1 MIADISSQSVISSA
15 AGRQFHCADCS
26 AEDPQWASLNK
37 GVLICSECCYIHRNL
52 GRHISHVRSIKKG
65 AWNSSQLELMYVL
78 YSNGSNN
85 IWEHSLLD
93 PQSTSKIRRKPT
105 PHDPVLPIKENFIKA
120 KYAQMA
126 FSLRPAKDDNY
137 ISQDDLN
144 RQLWSCVR
152 TSHVE
157 TTMRLLALGADP
169 NYVDPEKHNAPLH
182 ISAKENQALQVEL
195 LWIYGADPAQLN
207 TIDLTPSQV
216 AKLENHT
223 ELAARLEELQFE
235 VTNRLAMFLCGRR
248 PDHSRQQYF
257 LIPELTGQSIEN
269 IQMKSAR
276 RRLRSLPSYYFE
288 RIVQDIYDE
297 VDRRETVV
305 AWNATTQGIQSFS
318 LGNDHCVAVFL
329 PPNPELSATRNQ
341 LRQKLAKFDKRGF
354 AALVIDVLSEAKRRY
369 YGLPLKGD
377 TDDSAENL
385 LKKASD
391 SVDHL
396 NISSMGTSEYI
407 TSFSE
412 EGYRD
417 YDEVADSLRNGKWR
431 ISGSTRKSSE
441 RKSDDSADL
450 LQETGPVMIDDF
462 LELKEKVANTEGTL
476 TAVQQANTQIL
487 RMLTHLQSSVDRLN
501 ADNADVHD
509 ELKKVQTSCS
519 QALSKRRSSPA
530 PVLSAGISIS
540 TSVQSS
546 KGIPSSYHASPG
558 KSAAAPQNPGIYG
571 IFGHAGCRHGSGLAS
586 SVSTTGRIM
595 AQQRSFLQRQST
607 TQQTDYSS
615 RIEGLDSCAEISR
628 RERTELLNAVD
639 ERIDDERIHDA
650 YRSAAFTDNLIA
662 ETEQL
667 THAIKLL
674 LTDAQYGQLQTRA
687 PDHAYSVGILIN
699 RILTIVP
706 EERRTPA
713 VEACLQRMS
722 DSTVILSAKCNAP
735 MFSVNDT
742 CAAAFAVA
750 NSAKQLLVNDNS
762 EIHRFKIEIQIG
774 LGASVGCHCLSR
786 HSLHLNNMDFIKETA
801 FGNGIIAHCVYYKKK
816 FTLCYDLNVTNSS
829 VLILLMTVL
838 NLYCHYKKAGQ
849 DVVNH
854 IVLSMRFK

>member
-1 MIADISSQSVISSA
+1 MIADISSQSLTSSVD
-15 AGRQFHCADCS
+15 GRPFQCADCS
-26 AEDPQWASLNK
+26 AEDPQWASLNR
-37 GVLICSECCYIHRNL
+37 GVLICSECCYVHRNL

-93 PQSTSKIRRKPT
+93 PQSTNKIRRKPT

-126 FSLRPAKDDNY
+126 FALRPAKDDNC

-169 NYVDPEKHNAPLH
+169 NYIDPEKHNAPLH

-207 TIDLTPSQV
+207 AIDLTPSQV

-235 VTNRLAMFLCGRR
+235 VTNRLTMFLCGRR

-257 LIPELTGQSIEN
+257 LIPELTRQNTGN
-269 IQMKSAR
+269 MQMKSAR
-276 RRLRSLPSYYFE
+276 QRLRSLPSYYFE
-288 RIVQDIYDE
+288 RIVQDVYDE
-297 VDRRETVV
+297 VDRRETVA
-305 AWNATTQGIQSFS
+305 AWNAATQGIQPFS

-341 LRQKLAKFDKRGF
+341 LRQKLAKCDMRGF
-354 AALVIDVLSEAKRRY
+354 ATLIIDVLSEAKRRY
-369 YGLPLKGD
+369 YGLPLKSD
-377 TDDSAENL
+377 TDDSTENL
-385 LKKASD
+385 LKKTSD
-391 SVDHL
+391 SADRL
-396 NISSMGTSEYI
+396 NVSSMGTSD
-407 TSFSE
+407 E

-441 RKSDDSADL
+441 RKSDDSGDL

-462 LELKEKVANTEGTL
+462 LELKEKVANVEGTL

-509 ELKKVQTSCS
+509 ELKKVQATCS
-519 QALSKRRSSPA
+519 QALTRRRSSPA
-530 PVLSAGISIS
+530 PALSPVTSVS
-540 TSVQSS
+540 TSVLGNKS
-546 KGIPSSYHASPG
+546 IPSSYHASPG
-558 KSAAAPQNPGIYG
+558 KSTTD
-571 IFGHAGCRHGSGLAS
+571 CSSGVES
-586 SVSTTGRIM
+586 
-595 AQQRSFLQRQST
+595 
-607 TQQTDYSS
+607 
-615 RIEGLDSCAEISR
+615 LDPCVEISR

-639 ERIDDERIHDA
+639 ERNDDERIRGS
-650 YRSAAFTDNLIA
+650 YRSAGAFTDNLIA

-674 LTDAQYGQLQTRA
+674 LTDAQYGQLQARA

-699 RILTIVP
+699 RILTVVP

-750 NSAKQLLVNDNS
+750 NSAKQLLVNV
-762 EIHRFKIEIQIG
+762 HQ
-774 LGASVGCHCLSR
+774 L
-786 HSLHLNNMDFIKETA
+786 
-801 FGNGIIAHCVYYKKK
+801 
-816 FTLCYDLNVTNSS
+816 
-829 VLILLMTVL
+829 
-838 NLYCHYKKAGQ
+838 
-849 DVVNH
+849 
-854 IVLSMRFK
+854 

>member
-1 MIADISSQSVISSA
+1 MIADISSQSVTSSA
-15 AGRQFHCADCS
+15 AGRPFQCADCS

-37 GVLICSECCYIHRNL
+37 GVLICSECCYVHRNL

-93 PQSTSKIRRKPT
+93 PQSTNKIRRKPT

-120 KYAQMA
+120 KYVQMA
-126 FSLRPAKDDNY
+126 FALRPAKDDNC

-169 NYVDPEKHNAPLH
+169 NYEDPEKHNAPLH

-207 TIDLTPSQV
+207 AIDLTPSQV

-235 VTNRLAMFLCGRR
+235 VTNRLTMFLCGRR

-257 LIPELTGQSIEN
+257 LIPELTGQITEN
-269 IQMKSAR
+269 MQMKSAR
-276 RRLRSLPSYYFE
+276 LRLRSLPSYYFE
-288 RIVQDIYDE
+288 RIVQDVYDE
-297 VDRRETVV
+297 VDRRETVA
-305 AWNATTQGIQSFS
+305 AWNATTQGSQPFS
-318 LGNDHCVAVFL
+318 LGNSHCVAVFL

-341 LRQKLAKFDKRGF
+341 LRQKLAKCDMRGF
-354 AALVIDVLSEAKRRY
+354 ATLIIDVLSEAKRRY
-369 YGLPLKGD
+369 YGLPLKSD

-385 LKKASD
+385 LKKTSD
-391 SVDHL
+391 SVDRL
-396 NISSMGTSEYI
+396 NVSSMGTSEYI
-407 TSFSE
+407 ASFSE

-431 ISGSTRKSSE
+431 TSGSTRKSSE
-441 RKSDDSADL
+441 RKSDDSGNL
-450 LQETGPVMIDDF
+450 LQETGPVIIDDF
-462 LELKEKVANTEGTL
+462 LELKEKVDSVEGTL

-501 ADNADVHD
+501 ADNIDVHD
-509 ELKKVQTSCS
+509 ELKKVQATCS
-519 QALSKRRSSPA
+519 QVLVRRRSSPA
-530 PVLSAGISIS
+530 PALSPVTSIS
-540 TSVQSS
+540 TAVLGS
-546 KGIPSSYHASPG
+546 KNIPSSYHASSG
-558 KSAAAPQNPGIYG
+558 KPAAALQNPDIHGF
-571 IFGHAGCRHGSGLAS
+571 FGHASRRHGSGLAS
-586 SVSTTGRIM
+586 SVNAIGRTI
-595 AQQRSFLQRQST
+595 AQQRSFSLRQGT
-607 TQQTDYSS
+607 MQQADYSS
-615 RIEGLDSCAEISR
+615 GVESLDPCVEISR

-639 ERIDDERIHDA
+639 ERTDDERIRGS
-650 YRSAAFTDNLIA
+650 YRSASVFTDDLIA

-674 LTDAQYGQLQTRA
+674 LADAQYGQLQAHA

-699 RILTIVP
+699 RILTVVP
-706 EERRTPA
+706 EERRTPT

-750 NSAKQLLVNDNS
+750 NSAKQLLVNV
-762 EIHRFKIEIQIG
+762 HQLQF
-774 LGASVGCHCLSR
+774 
-786 HSLHLNNMDFIKETA
+786 
-801 FGNGIIAHCVYYKKK
+801 
-816 FTLCYDLNVTNSS
+816 
-829 VLILLMTVL
+829 
-838 NLYCHYKKAGQ
+838 
-849 DVVNH
+849 
-854 IVLSMRFK
+854 

>member
-1 MIADISSQSVISSA
+1 MFSA
-15 AGRQFHCADCS
+15 TGRPFQCADCS

-65 AWNSSQLELMYVL
+65 AWNSSQLELMYAL

-93 PQSTSKIRRKPT
+93 PQSTNKIRRKPT

-126 FSLRPAKDDNY
+126 FALRPARDDNC

-169 NYVDPEKHNAPLH
+169 NYADPEKHNAPLH
-182 ISAKENQALQVEL
+182 IAAKENQALQVEL

-207 TIDLTPSQV
+207 AIDLTPSQV

-257 LIPELTGQSIEN
+257 LIPELAGQSIEN
-269 IQMKSAR
+269 VQMKSAR

-288 RIVQDIYDE
+288 RIVQDVYDE
-297 VDRRETVV
+297 VDRRETVA
-305 AWNATTQGIQSFS
+305 AWNATVQGTHPFC

-341 LRQKLAKFDKRGF
+341 LRQKLAKCDMRGF
-354 AALVIDVLSEAKRRY
+354 ATLIIDVLSEAKRRY
-369 YGLPLKGD
+369 YGLPLKND
-377 TDDSAENL
+377 ADDSTENL
-385 LKKASD
+385 IKKAS
-391 SVDHL
+391 SSADHL

-407 TSFSE
+407 ASCSE

-417 YDEVADSLRNGKWR
+417 YDEVADSLQNGKWR

-441 RKSDDSADL
+441 RKSDDSGDL

-462 LELKEKVANTEGTL
+462 LELKEKVANAEGAL

-501 ADNADVHD
+501 MDNADMHD
-509 ELKKVQTSCS
+509 EVKKVQATCS
-519 QALSKRRSSPA
+519 QALTRRRSSPA
-530 PVLSAGISIS
+530 PVVSPGSSIS
-540 TSVQSS
+540 NSFLGS
-546 KGIPSSYHASPG
+546 KGIPSSYRTSTGKLASE
-558 KSAAAPQNPGIYG
+558 SQNPGLHDV
-571 IFGHAGCRHGSGLAS
+571 FGHTARRHNSGHSGL
-586 SVSTTGRIM
+586 VPPVTTTRTV
-595 AQQRSFLQRQST
+595 AQQRSFSQRQGA
-607 TQQTDYSS
+607 TQQTNYSTVEGTEPS
-615 RIEGLDSCAEISR
+615 RY
-628 RERTELLNAVD
+628 ERNELLSAADQRND
-639 ERIDDERIHDA
+639 EERVPHDS
-650 YRSAAFTDNLIA
+650 YGNTAAFTDSLIA

-674 LTDAQYGQLQTRA
+674 LTDAQYGQLQACA
-687 PDHAYSVGILIN
+687 PDHAYSVGMLIN
-699 RILTIVP
+699 RILTVVP

-742 CAAAFAVA
+742 CAAAYAVA
-750 NSAKQLLVNDNS
+750 NSAKQLLVNV
-762 EIHRFKIEIQIG
+762 HQ
-774 LGASVGCHCLSR
+774 L
-786 HSLHLNNMDFIKETA
+786 
-801 FGNGIIAHCVYYKKK
+801 
-816 FTLCYDLNVTNSS
+816 
-829 VLILLMTVL
+829 
-838 NLYCHYKKAGQ
+838 
-849 DVVNH
+849 
-854 IVLSMRFK
+854 

>member
-1 MIADISSQSVISSA
+1 MIADLSSQSITSSA
-15 AGRQFHCADCS
+15 AGRPFQCADCS

-37 GVLICSECCYIHRNL
+37 GVLICSECCYVHRNL

-93 PQSTSKIRRKPT
+93 PQSTNKIRRKPT
-105 PHDPVLPIKENFIKA
+105 PHDPVFPIKENFIKA

-126 FSLRPAKDDNY
+126 FALRPAKDGNC

-207 TIDLTPSQV
+207 AIDLTPSQV

-235 VTNRLAMFLCGRR
+235 VTSRLTMFLCGRR

-257 LIPELTGQSIEN
+257 LIPELTGQNTEN
-269 IQMKSAR
+269 VQMKSAR

-288 RIVQDIYDE
+288 RIVQDVYDE
-297 VDRRETVV
+297 
-305 AWNATTQGIQSFS
+305 
-318 LGNDHCVAVFL
+318 
-329 PPNPELSATRNQ
+329 PNPELSATRNQ
-341 LRQKLAKFDKRGF
+341 LRQKLAKCDMRGF
-354 AALVIDVLSEAKRRY
+354 ATLIIDVLSEAKRRY
-369 YGLPLKGD
+369 YGLLLKSD

-385 LKKASD
+385 LKKTSD

-396 NISSMGTSEYI
+396 ISSMGTSEYI
-407 TSFSE
+407 ASFSE

-431 ISGSTRKSSE
+431 TSGSTRKSSE
-441 RKSDDSADL
+441 RKSDDSGDL
-450 LQETGPVMIDDF
+450 LQETGPVMADDF
-462 LELKEKVANTEGTL
+462 LELKEKVDNAEGTL

-501 ADNADVHD
+501 ADNVDVHD
-509 ELKKVQTSCS
+509 ELKKVQATCS
-519 QALSKRRSSPA
+519 QALTRWRSSPA
-530 PVLSAGISIS
+530 PALSPGTSTSASVLSN
-540 TSVQSS
+540 
-546 KGIPSSYHASPG
+546 KNIPSSYHASPG
-558 KSAAAPQNPGIYG
+558 KPTTATQNPDTHG
-571 IFGHAGCRHGSGLAS
+571 IFGNAGRRHIPGLES
-586 SVSTTGRIM
+586 SVSTTGRTT
-595 AQQRSFLQRQST
+595 AQQRLFSQRPST
-607 TQQTDYSS
+607 TQQTDYSTG
-615 RIEGLDSCAEISR
+615 IEGLDPCAEISR
-628 RERTELLNAVD
+628 RERTEMLNVVD
-639 ERIDDERIHDA
+639 ERTDDERIHDA

-674 LTDAQYGQLQTRA
+674 LTDAQYGQLQARA
-687 PDHAYSVGILIN
+687 PDHAYSIGILIN

-706 EERRTPA
+706 DERRTPA
-713 VEACLQRMS
+713 IEACLQGMS

-742 CAAAFAVA
+742 CSAAFAVA
-750 NSAKQLLVNDNS
+750 NSAKQLL
-762 EIHRFKIEIQIG
+762 
-774 LGASVGCHCLSR
+774 
-786 HSLHLNNMDFIKETA
+786 M
-801 FGNGIIAHCVYYKKK
+801 
-816 FTLCYDLNVTNSS
+816 NVHQ
-829 VLILLMTVL
+829 L
-838 NLYCHYKKAGQ
+838 
-849 DVVNH
+849 
-854 IVLSMRFK
+854 

>member
-1 MIADISSQSVISSA
+1 MIADLSSQSITSSA
-15 AGRQFHCADCS
+15 AGRPFQCADCS

-37 GVLICSECCYIHRNL
+37 GVLICSECCYVHRNL

-93 PQSTSKIRRKPT
+93 PQSTSKIRRKPA
-105 PHDPVLPIKENFIKA
+105 PHDPVFPIKENFIKA

-126 FSLRPAKDDNY
+126 FALRPAKDGNC
-137 ISQDDLN
+137 IGQDDLN

-207 TIDLTPSQV
+207 AIDLTPSQV

-223 ELAARLEELQFE
+223 DLAARLEELQFE
-235 VTNRLAMFLCGRR
+235 VTNRLTMFLCGRR

-257 LIPELTGQSIEN
+257 LIPELIGQNSEN
-269 IQMKSAR
+269 VQMKSAR

-288 RIVQDIYDE
+288 RIVQDVYDE

-305 AWNATTQGIQSFS
+305 AWNATTQGIQPFS

-341 LRQKLAKFDKRGF
+341 LRQKLAKCDVRGF
-354 AALVIDVLSEAKRRY
+354 ATLIIDVLSEAKRRY
-369 YGLPLKGD
+369 YGLLLKGD
-377 TDDSAENL
+377 TDDSAENF

-407 TSFSE
+407 ASFSE

-431 ISGSTRKSSE
+431 TSGSTRKSSE
-441 RKSDDSADL
+441 RKSDDSGDL
-450 LQETGPVMIDDF
+450 LQETGPVMADDF
-462 LELKEKVANTEGTL
+462 LELKEKVANAEGTL

-487 RMLTHLQSSVDRLN
+487 RYHTFDFRMLTHLQSSVDRLN
-501 ADNADVHD
+501 ADNVDVHD
-509 ELKKVQTSCS
+509 ELKKVQATCS
-519 QALSKRRSSPA
+519 QALARFRSSPA
-530 PVLSAGISIS
+530 PAVSPGTSIS
-540 TSVQSS
+540 TSVLSN
-546 KGIPSSYHASPG
+546 KNIPLDYHASPE
-558 KSAAAPQNPGIYG
+558 KPIAASQNPDIHG
-571 IFGHAGCRHGSGLAS
+571 IFGIVGRRHGSGLES
-586 SVSTTGRIM
+586 SVSITGRTV
-595 AQQRSFLQRQST
+595 AQQRLLSQRPST
-607 TQQTDYSS
+607 TQQTDYSTG
-615 RIEGLDSCAEISR
+615 IESLDPCAEISS
-628 RERTELLNAVD
+628 RERTEFLNVAD
-639 ERIDDERIHDA
+639 ERTDDERIHGA
-650 YRSAAFTDNLIA
+650 YRSAGIFFYCSFLNIKYNLIA

-674 LTDAQYGQLQTRA
+674 LTDAQYGQLQARA
-687 PDHAYSVGILIN
+687 PDHAYSIGILIN

-706 EERRTPA
+706 EERRTP
-713 VEACLQRMS
+713 VIEACLQGMS

-742 CAAAFAVA
+742 CSAAFAVA
-750 NSAKQLLVNDNS
+750 NSAKQLL
-762 EIHRFKIEIQIG
+762 
-774 LGASVGCHCLSR
+774 
-786 HSLHLNNMDFIKETA
+786 M
-801 FGNGIIAHCVYYKKK
+801 
-816 FTLCYDLNVTNSS
+816 NVHQ
-829 VLILLMTVL
+829 L
-838 NLYCHYKKAGQ
+838 
-849 DVVNH
+849 
-854 IVLSMRFK
+854 

>member
-1 MIADISSQSVISSA
+1 MIADISSQSITSSA
-15 AGRQFHCADCS
+15 AGRPFQCADCS
-26 AEDPQWASLNK
+26 AEDPQWASLNR
-37 GVLICSECCYIHRNL
+37 GVLICSECCYVHRNL

-93 PQSTSKIRRKPT
+93 PQSINKIRRKPT

-126 FSLRPAKDDNY
+126 FALRPAKDDNC

-157 TTMRLLALGADP
+157 TTMRLLAMGADP
-169 NYVDPEKHNAPLH
+169 NYIDPEKHNAPLH

-207 TIDLTPSQV
+207 AIDLTPSQV
-216 AKLENHT
+216 ARLENHT
-223 ELAARLEELQFE
+223 ELAIRLEELQFE
-235 VTNRLAMFLCGRR
+235 VTNRLTMFLCGRR

-257 LIPELTGQSIEN
+257 LIPELTGQNTEN
-269 IQMKSAR
+269 MQMKSAR
-276 RRLRSLPSYYFE
+276 RRLRSLSSYYFE
-288 RIVQDIYDE
+288 RIVQDVYDE

-305 AWNATTQGIQSFS
+305 AWNATTQGIQPFS

-329 PPNPELSATRNQ
+329 PSNPELSATRNQ
-341 LRQKLAKFDKRGF
+341 LRQKLAKCDMRRF
-354 AALVIDVLSEAKRRY
+354 ATLIIDVLNEAKRRY
-369 YGLPLKGD
+369 YGLLPRSD
-377 TDDSAENL
+377 TDDSSDNL
-385 LKKASD
+385 LKKTSD
-391 SVDHL
+391 SVDRL
-396 NISSMGTSEYI
+396 NVSSMGTAEYVA
-407 TSFSE
+407 SFSE
-412 EGYRD
+412 EGCRD
-417 YDEVADSLRNGKWR
+417 YDEVADSLRNRKWR
-431 ISGSTRKSSE
+431 TSESTRKSSE
-441 RKSDDSADL
+441 RKSDDSGDL

-462 LELKEKVANTEGTL
+462 LELKEKVANAESTL

-509 ELKKVQTSCS
+509 ELKKVQTICS
-519 QALSKRRSSPA
+519 QALIRRRSSPA
-530 PVLSAGISIS
+530 PALSPGTSIS
-540 TSVQSS
+540 TSVL
-546 KGIPSSYHASPG
+546 AS
-558 KSAAAPQNPGIYG
+558 QNPDIHG
-571 IFGHAGCRHGSGLAS
+571 IFGHTSRRHGPGLTSA
-586 SVSTTGRIM
+586 VSTTDRTI
-595 AQQRSFLQRQST
+595 AQQHSFPLGQGT
-607 TQQTDYSS
+607 TQQTDYSN
-615 RIEGLDSCAEISR
+615 RVEGLDPCVEISR
-628 RERTELLNAVD
+628 REKTELLNSVD
-639 ERIDDERIHDA
+639 GRTDEERIRGS
-650 YRSAAFTDNLIA
+650 YRSAGAFTDSLIA

-674 LTDAQYGQLQTRA
+674 LTDAQYGQLQTHA

-699 RILTIVP
+699 RILTVVP

-713 VEACLQRMS
+713 VEACLQKMS

-750 NSAKQLLVNDNS
+750 NSAKQLLVNV
-762 EIHRFKIEIQIG
+762 HQ
-774 LGASVGCHCLSR
+774 L
-786 HSLHLNNMDFIKETA
+786 
-801 FGNGIIAHCVYYKKK
+801 
-816 FTLCYDLNVTNSS
+816 
-829 VLILLMTVL
+829 
-838 NLYCHYKKAGQ
+838 
-849 DVVNH
+849 
-854 IVLSMRFK
+854 

>member
-1 MIADISSQSVISSA
+1 MIADMSSQFVTSSV
-15 AGRQFHCADCS
+15 AGRPFQCADCS
-26 AEDPQWASLNK
+26 AADPQWASLNK

-93 PQSTSKIRRKPT
+93 PQSTNKIRRKPT

-126 FSLRPAKDDNY
+126 FALRPAKDDNC

-169 NYVDPEKHNAPLH
+169 NYIDPEKHNTPLH

-207 TIDLTPSQV
+207 AIDLTPSQV
-216 AKLENHT
+216 AKLENHI
-223 ELAARLEELQFE
+223 ELAARLEQLQFE
-235 VTNRLAMFLCGRR
+235 VTNRLTMFLCGRR
-248 PDHSRQQYF
+248 PDHSKQQYF
-257 LIPELTGQSIEN
+257 LIPELAGQCTEN
-269 IQMKSAR
+269 VQMKSAR

-288 RIVQDIYDE
+288 RFVQDVYDE
-297 VDRRETVV
+297 VDRRETVA
-305 AWNATTQGIQSFS
+305 AWNAVTQGIQPFS
-318 LGNDHCVAVFL
+318 LGNDHCIAVFL

-341 LRQKLAKFDKRGF
+341 LRQKLAKCDVRGF
-354 AALVIDVLSEAKRRY
+354 ATLIIDILSEAKRRY
-369 YGLPLKGD
+369 YGLPLKND

-385 LKKASD
+385 LKKTSD
-391 SVDHL
+391 SMDRL

-412 EGYRD
+412 QDYRD
-417 YDEVADSLRNGKWR
+417 YDEVADSLQNGKWR
-431 ISGSTRKSSE
+431 TSGSTRKSSE
-441 RKSDDSADL
+441 RKSDDSGDL

-462 LELKEKVANTEGTL
+462 LELKEKLANTEGTL

-487 RMLTHLQSSVDRLN
+487 RMLTHLQSNIDRLN
-501 ADNADVHD
+501 ADNAHVHD
-509 ELKKVQTSCS
+509 QLKKVQTTCS
-519 QALSKRRSSPA
+519 QALSRRRSSPSPA
-530 PVLSAGISIS
+530 LSPGTSIS
-540 TSVQSS
+540 TSVLGS
-546 KGIPSSYHASPG
+546 KNIPSSYHASTE
-558 KSAAAPQNPGIYG
+558 KSVAASQNPDMHGA
-571 IFGHAGCRHGSGLAS
+571 FDRASRRHGSGLAS
-586 SVSTTGRIM
+586 SVNNTGRTI
-595 AQQRSFLQRQST
+595 AQHRSFSLRQGT
-607 TQQTDYSS
+607 VQQTDYS
-615 RIEGLDSCAEISR
+615 IGVEGLDPHFGISCCEK
-628 RERTELLNAVD
+628 TDLLNAVE
-639 ERIDDERIHDA
+639 ERTEEERMRSS
-650 YRSAAFTDNLIA
+650 YRSIGAFTDNLIA

-674 LTDAQYGQLQTRA
+674 LTDAQYGQLQARA
-687 PDHAYSVGILIN
+687 PDHAYSVGILIS
-699 RILTIVP
+699 RILTIIP

-713 VEACLQRMS
+713 VETCLQRMS

-735 MFSVNDT
+735 TFSVNDT

-750 NSAKQLLVNDNS
+750 NSAKQLLVNV
-762 EIHRFKIEIQIG
+762 HQ
-774 LGASVGCHCLSR
+774 L
-786 HSLHLNNMDFIKETA
+786 
-801 FGNGIIAHCVYYKKK
+801 
-816 FTLCYDLNVTNSS
+816 
-829 VLILLMTVL
+829 
-838 NLYCHYKKAGQ
+838 
-849 DVVNH
+849 
-854 IVLSMRFK
+854 